1 MAETTRHILISI
13 IDGQG
18 GGIGK
23 QLIEKLVPRL
33 EKEDVLS
40 KECIPSG
47 ANLPLRENITIRALG
62 TNALA
67 TNSMLKA
74 GADDGATGE
83 NAIVLNAG
91 KSHIIAGVMPIVM
104 PHSILGEVTPRM
116 AEAIGGS
123 DALKVLIP
131 MPRCNIVI
139 AVPGA
144 APLGQCIDRAVEMIV
159 EYIKS

>member
-1 MAETTRHILISI
+1 MTENILISI

-23 QLIEKLVPRL
+23 QLVEKLAPR
-33 EKEDVLS
+33 LS
-40 KECIPSG
+40 KEKSV
-47 ANLPLRENITIRALG
+47 TIRALG

-67 TNSMLKA
+67 TNAMLKA

-116 AEAIGGS
+116 AEAIGKS

-131 MPRCNIVI
+131 MPRCNIMV
-139 AVPGA
+139 AVPEM
-144 APLGQCIDRAVEMIV
+144 APLGQCIDRAVEIIE
-159 EYIKS
+159 EYMKT

>member
-1 MAETTRHILISI
+1 MTENILISI

-23 QLIEKLVPRL
+23 QLVEKLAPR
-33 EKEDVLS
+33 LS
-40 KECIPSG
+40 KEK
-47 ANLPLRENITIRALG
+47 NVTIRALG

-67 TNSMLKA
+67 TNAMLKA

-116 AEAIGGS
+116 AEAIGKS

-131 MPRCNIVI
+131 MPRCNIMV
-139 AVPGA
+139 AVPEM
-144 APLGQCIDRAVEMIV
+144 APLGQCIDRAVEIIE
-159 EYIKS
+159 EYMKT

>member
-1 MAETTRHILISI
+1 MTENILISI

-23 QLIEKLVPRL
+23 QLVEKLAPR
-33 EKEDVLS
+33 LS
-40 KECIPSG
+40 KEK
-47 ANLPLRENITIRALG
+47 NVTIRALG

-67 TNSMLKA
+67 TNAMLKA
-74 GADDGATGE
+74 GADNGATGE

-116 AEAIGGS
+116 AEAIGKS

-131 MPRCNIVI
+131 MPRCNIMV
-139 AVPGA
+139 AVPEM
-144 APLGQCIDRAVEMIV
+144 APLGQCIDRAVEIIE
-159 EYIKS
+159 EYMKT

>member
-1 MAETTRHILISI
+1 MTENILISI

-23 QLIEKLVPRL
+23 QLVEKLAPR
-33 EKEDVLS
+33 LS
-40 KECIPSG
+40 KEK
-47 ANLPLRENITIRALG
+47 NVTIRALG

-67 TNSMLKA
+67 TNAMRKA

-116 AEAIGGS
+116 AEAIGKS

-131 MPRCNIVI
+131 MPRCNIMV
-139 AVPGA
+139 AVPEM
-144 APLGQCIDRAVEMIV
+144 APLGQCIDRAVEIIE
-159 EYIKS
+159 EYMKT

>member
-1 MAETTRHILISI
+1 MNQTILISI

-23 QLIEKLVPRL
+23 QLIEKLSPRL
-33 EKEDVLS
+33 
-40 KECIPSG
+40 SG
-47 ANLPLRENITIRALG
+47 KQNIILRALG

-67 TNSMLKA
+67 TNAMLKA
-74 GADDGATGE
+74 GANDGATGE

-91 KSHIIAGVMPIVM
+91 KSQVIAGVMPIVM

-123 DALKVLIP
+123 DAIKVLIP
-131 MPRCNIVI
+131 MPRCNTRI
-139 AVPGA
+139 AVPGNA
-144 APLGQCIDRAVEMIV
+144 SLGQCIDRAVEMIE
-159 EYIKS
+159 EYIAEYTAPARE

>member
-1 MAETTRHILISI
+1 MTENILISI

-23 QLIEKLVPRL
+23 QLVEKLAPR
-33 EKEDVLS
+33 LS
-40 KECIPSG
+40 KEK
-47 ANLPLRENITIRALG
+47 NVTIRALG

-67 TNSMLKA
+67 TNAMLKA

-116 AEAIGGS
+116 AEALGKS

-131 MPRCNIVI
+131 MPRCNIMV
-139 AVPGA
+139 AVPEM
-144 APLGQCIDRAVEMIV
+144 APLGQCIDRAVEIIE
-159 EYIKS
+159 EYMKT

>member
-1 MAETTRHILISI
+1 MTENILISI

-23 QLIEKLVPRL
+23 QLVEKLAPR
-33 EKEDVLS
+33 LS
-40 KECIPSG
+40 KEK
-47 ANLPLRENITIRALG
+47 NVTIRALG

-67 TNSMLKA
+67 TNAMLKA

-116 AEAIGGS
+116 AEAIGKS

-131 MPRCNIVI
+131 MPRCNIMV
-139 AVPGA
+139 AVPEM
-144 APLGQCIDRAVEMIV
+144 APLGQCIDRAVEIIE
-159 EYIKS
+159 EYMNT

>member
-1 MAETTRHILISI
+1 MTDTILISI
-13 IDGQG
+13 VDGQG

-33 EKEDVLS
+33 SRNKNVV
-40 KECIPSG
+40 
-47 ANLPLRENITIRALG
+47 IRALG

-67 TNSMLKA
+67 TNAMLKA

-91 KSHIIAGVMPIVM
+91 KSHMIAGVMPIVM

-116 AEAIGGS
+116 AEAIGAS

-131 MPRCNIVI
+131 LPRCNTRI
-139 AVPGA
+139 AVPGTA
-144 APLGQCIDRAVEMIV
+144 TLSHCIDKAVEII
-159 EYIKS
+159 EEHLQYLP

>member
-1 MAETTRHILISI
+1 MTENILISI

-23 QLIEKLVPRL
+23 QLVEKLAPR
-33 EKEDVLS
+33 LS
-40 KECIPSG
+40 KEK
-47 ANLPLRENITIRALG
+47 NVTIRALG

-67 TNSMLKA
+67 TNAMLKA

-116 AEAIGGS
+116 AEAIGKS

-131 MPRCNIVI
+131 MPRCNIMV
-139 AVPGA
+139 AVPEM
-144 APLGQCIDRAVEMIV
+144 APLGQCIDRAVEIIEDYM
-159 EYIKS
+159 KT

>member
-1 MAETTRHILISI
+1 MTENILISI

-23 QLIEKLVPRL
+23 QLGEKLAPR
-33 EKEDVLS
+33 LS
-40 KECIPSG
+40 KEK
-47 ANLPLRENITIRALG
+47 NVTIRALG

-67 TNSMLKA
+67 TNAMLKA

-116 AEAIGGS
+116 AEAIGKS

-131 MPRCNIVI
+131 MPRCNIMV
-139 AVPGA
+139 AVPEM
-144 APLGQCIDRAVEMIV
+144 APLGQCIDRAVEIIE
-159 EYIKS
+159 EYMKT

>member
-1 MAETTRHILISI
+1 MTENILISI

-23 QLIEKLVPRL
+23 QLVEKLAPR
-33 EKEDVLS
+33 LS
-40 KECIPSG
+40 KEK
-47 ANLPLRENITIRALG
+47 NVTIRALG

-67 TNSMLKA
+67 TNAMLKA

-104 PHSILGEVTPRM
+104 PHSSLGEVTPRM
-116 AEAIGGS
+116 AEAIGKS

-131 MPRCNIVI
+131 MPRCNIMV
-139 AVPGA
+139 AVPEM
-144 APLGQCIDRAVEMIV
+144 APLGQCIDRAVEIIE
-159 EYIKS
+159 EYMKT

>member
-1 MAETTRHILISI
+1 MTENILISI

-23 QLIEKLVPRL
+23 QLVEKLAPR
-33 EKEDVLS
+33 LS
-40 KECIPSG
+40 KEK
-47 ANLPLRENITIRALG
+47 NVTIRALG

-67 TNSMLKA
+67 TNAMLKA

-116 AEAIGGS
+116 AEAIGRS

-131 MPRCNIVI
+131 MPRCNIMV
-139 AVPGA
+139 AVPEM
-144 APLGQCIDRAVEMIV
+144 APLGQCIDRAVEIIE
-159 EYIKS
+159 EYMKT

>member
-1 MAETTRHILISI
+1 MTENILISI

-23 QLIEKLVPRL
+23 QLVEELAPR
-33 EKEDVLS
+33 LS
-40 KECIPSG
+40 KEK
-47 ANLPLRENITIRALG
+47 NVTIRALG

-67 TNSMLKA
+67 TNAMLKA

-116 AEAIGGS
+116 AEAIGKS

-131 MPRCNIVI
+131 MPRCNIMV
-139 AVPGA
+139 AVPEM
-144 APLGQCIDRAVEMIV
+144 APLGQCIDRAVEIIE
-159 EYIKS
+159 EYMKT

>member
-1 MAETTRHILISI
+1 MTDTILISI
-13 IDGQG
+13 VDGQG

-33 EKEDVLS
+33 SRNKNVV
-40 KECIPSG
+40 
-47 ANLPLRENITIRALG
+47 IRALG

-67 TNSMLKA
+67 TNAMLKA

-91 KSHIIAGVMPIVM
+91 KSHMIAGVMPIVM

-116 AEAIGGS
+116 AEAIGAS

-131 MPRCNIVI
+131 LPRCNTRI
-139 AVPGA
+139 AVPGTA
-144 APLGQCIDRAVEMIV
+144 TLGQCIDKAVEII
-159 EYIKS
+159 EEHLQNLP

>member
-1 MAETTRHILISI
+1 MTENILISI

-18 GGIGK
+18 GGIWK
-23 QLIEKLVPRL
+23 QLVEKLAPR
-33 EKEDVLS
+33 LS
-40 KECIPSG
+40 KEK
-47 ANLPLRENITIRALG
+47 NVTIRALG

-67 TNSMLKA
+67 TNAMLKA

-116 AEAIGGS
+116 AEAIGKS

-131 MPRCNIVI
+131 MPRCNIMV
-139 AVPGA
+139 AVPEM
-144 APLGQCIDRAVEMIV
+144 APLGQCIDRAVEIIE
-159 EYIKS
+159 EYMKT

>member
-1 MAETTRHILISI
+1 MTDTILISI
-13 IDGQG
+13 VDGQV

-33 EKEDVLS
+33 
-40 KECIPSG
+40 SG
-47 ANLPLRENITIRALG
+47 NKNVVIRALG

-67 TNSMLKA
+67 TNAMLKA

-91 KSHIIAGVMPIVM
+91 KSHMIAGVMPIVM

-116 AEAIGGS
+116 AEAIGAS

-131 MPRCNIVI
+131 LPRCNTRI
-139 AVPGA
+139 AVPGTA
-144 APLGQCIDRAVEMIV
+144 TLSQCIDKAVEII
-159 EYIKS
+159 EEHLQNLP

>member
-1 MAETTRHILISI
+1 MTENILISI

-23 QLIEKLVPRL
+23 QLVEKLAPR
-33 EKEDVLS
+33 LS
-40 KECIPSG
+40 KEK
-47 ANLPLRENITIRALG
+47 NVTIRALG

-67 TNSMLKA
+67 TNAMLKA

-116 AEAIGGS
+116 AEAIGKS

-131 MPRCNIVI
+131 MPRCNIMV
-139 AVPGA
+139 AVPEM
-144 APLGQCIDRAVEMIV
+144 APLGQCIDRAVEIIE
-159 EYIKS
+159 EYMKA

>member
-1 MAETTRHILISI
+1 MTDTILISI

-23 QLIEKLVPRL
+23 QLIEKLSPRL
-33 EKEDVLS
+33 SEKKNVIL
-40 KECIPSG
+40 
-47 ANLPLRENITIRALG
+47 RALG

-67 TNSMLKA
+67 TNAMLKA

-116 AEAIGGS
+116 AEAIGAS

-131 MPRCNIVI
+131 MPKCNIAI
-139 AVPGA
+139 AVPA
-144 APLGQCIDRAVEMIV
+144 MAPLGQCIDKAVEIIEEYV
-159 EYIKS
+159 ER

>member
-1 MAETTRHILISI
+1 MTENILSSI

-23 QLIEKLVPRL
+23 QLVEKLAPR
-33 EKEDVLS
+33 LS
-40 KECIPSG
+40 KEK
-47 ANLPLRENITIRALG
+47 NVTIRALG

-67 TNSMLKA
+67 TNAMLKA

-116 AEAIGGS
+116 AEAIGKS

-131 MPRCNIVI
+131 MPRCNIMV
-139 AVPGA
+139 AVPEM
-144 APLGQCIDRAVEMIV
+144 APLGQCIDRAVEIIE
-159 EYIKS
+159 EYMKT

>member
-1 MAETTRHILISI
+1 MAETTRHLLISI

-33 EKEDVLS
+33 LSEADFPSRED
-40 KECIPSG
+40 
-47 ANLPLRENITIRALG
+47 ITIRALG

-67 TNSMLKA
+67 TNAMLKA

-116 AEAIGGS
+116 AEAIGRS

-131 MPRCNIVI
+131 MPRCNIMV

-159 EYIKS
+159 EYIRT

>member
-1 MAETTRHILISI
+1 MKVNAIMKENILISV

-23 QLIEKLVPRL
+23 QLIEKLAPRL
-33 EKEDVLS
+33 SEEKNV
-40 KECIPSG
+40 I
-47 ANLPLRENITIRALG
+47 IRALG

-67 TNSMLKA
+67 TNAMLKA

-83 NAIVLNAG
+83 NAIVLNAE

-116 AEAIGGS
+116 AEAVGRS

-131 MPRCNIVI
+131 MPKCNIMV
-139 AVPGA
+139 AVPEM
-144 APLGQCIDRAVEMIV
+144 APLGQCIDRAVEMIE
-159 EYIKS
+159 EYMRA

>member
-1 MAETTRHILISI
+1 MTENILISI

-23 QLIEKLVPRL
+23 QLIEKLAPRL
-33 EKEDVLS
+33 AETKNV
-40 KECIPSG
+40 
-47 ANLPLRENITIRALG
+47 TIRALG

-67 TNSMLKA
+67 TNAMLKA

-116 AEAIGGS
+116 AEAVGRS

-131 MPRCNIVI
+131 MPKCNIMV
-139 AVPGA
+139 AVPET
-144 APLGQCIDRAVEMIV
+144 APLGQCIDRAVEIIEEHV
-159 EYIKS
+159 KA